1 MVENAYESSYDH
13 TKNHVLSAPKQ
24 WFSMIFWV
32 SSNCPA
38 TSCGRQRD
46 RRPPGQALRSTS
58 SWRIQQ
64 GLPHA
69 FGLGDPVSPMIFFQ
83 NVYINTNTQLR
94 KLRCT
99 CKCGSTSYSMWCVC
113 VSNGIHCKEKRRCW
127 SRCNTCCPNL
137 KILFLFGGVGS
148 PLSTTSA
155 VTDHHTPLPGALP
168 CCWATWR
175 GYKRFARHQCGVSY
189 LHIQWMQRG
198 WSYTSE
204 EVCM

>member
-1 MVENAYESSYDH
+1 MKMVENAEESSYDH
-13 TKNHVLSAPKQ
+13 TKNQVLSAPKQ
-24 WFSMIFWV
+24 WFSE
-32 SSNCPA
+32 CLQTA
-38 TSCGRQRD
+38 QQRLAGGKEIGD
-46 RRPPGQALRSTS
+46 HQARRCDQPQADEFSRVCLMLLA
-58 SWRIQQ
+58 W
-64 GLPHA
+64 G
-69 FGLGDPVSPMIFFQ
+69 GPVSPMIFSRMSKYQ
-83 NVYINTNTQLR
+83 HSTEEAEVHMQMWIYILQ
-94 KLRCT
+94 
-99 CKCGSTSYSMWCVC
+99 YVMC

-204 EVCM
+204 EVYM